1 MRIPRSIRI
10 VLAALV
16 TSIGAIAPVA
26 AQESVKIGVL
36 TIRSGPAS
44 PVGDD
49 LVAGI
54 ETAARMYGPVL
65 GRPVELVI
73 EDSLWNPQ
81 QAVSKATKL
90 VQQNKVAAILGTST
104 IETLALSPMADR
116 LNVPI
121 ITSNSGGS
129 AITRANCSKWIFRTN
144 PDDHMS
150 LAALKHLIDQNPKL
164 KNAKWFVMGHD
175 YPYARIVTGSVKGVA
190 GANYVGET
198 YAPMDTTDWAPFI
211 ARARASGATAVMMA
225 VTLGTPFL
233 QFAQQAYDF
242 GLMKDVAFV
251 APLGLP
257 DWLVAKLGPL
267 STNIISAGSWGAWRY
282 EDQEPVT
289 KAFNEQFHKMHGR
302 VAGMQSV
309 QVGSAAMMLFT
320 AITKAGSTDPD
331 AVVRALETV
340 DVRTPIG
347 PLKFQPGGRQAL
359 SPLFL
364 GPYEEVKPPKYGAQ
378 YAQRVVE
385 AFPAAKSLP
394 ESAEQTGCKLA
405 K

>member
-1 MRIPRSIRI
+1 MRIPRSMRI
-10 VLAALV
+10 VLAALA
-16 TSIGAIAPVA
+16 TSIGAIAPAA

-65 GRPVELVI
+65 GRPIELVV

-190 GANYVGET
+190 GAKLHHCFERRGKT
-198 YAPMDTTDWAPFI
+198 
-211 ARARASGATAVMMA
+211 
-225 VTLGTPFL
+225 
-233 QFAQQAYDF
+233 
-242 GLMKDVAFV
+242 
-251 APLGLP
+251 APLQ
-257 DWLVAKLGPL
+257 
-267 STNIISAGSWGAWRY
+267 N
-282 EDQEPVT
+282 
-289 KAFNEQFHKMHGR
+289 
-302 VAGMQSV
+302 
-309 QVGSAAMMLFT
+309 
-320 AITKAGSTDPD
+320 
-331 AVVRALETV
+331 
-340 DVRTPIG
+340 
-347 PLKFQPGGRQAL
+347 
-359 SPLFL
+359 
-364 GPYEEVKPPKYGAQ
+364 
-378 YAQRVVE
+378 
-385 AFPAAKSLP
+385 
-394 ESAEQTGCKLA
+394 
-405 K
+405 